1 MPGWTQHLLRHHR
14 RGDQRRRHAPARPAC
29 PRDRLRDGGDPELGR
44 LADRS
49 PDRTPPTRPPRADGG
64 LRHLRSHGSLR
75 RNCGAARNLDTRG
88 APDLSRRHSRRY
100 RGMPRCPRRPVSRRE
115 SRQARHPAGLRACAK
130 PDNMVSYGKAGRQE
144 RMMRGLAGK
153 SVLVTG
159 GGSGI
164 GRAAALL
171 LGEGGCRLLI
181 ADLSQDAADRVCAEV
196 IGNGG
201 EARAFHGDVGS
212 EEDVRAMVDAAVSAF
227 GGLQRSEEHT
237 SELQS
242 LMRISYAVFCLKK
255 KIKSTDIDTS
265 LHYNNEL
272 DQR

>member
-1 MPGWTQHLLRHHR
+1 MRISDW
-14 RGDQRRRHAPARPAC
+14 
-29 PRDRLRDGGDPELGR
+29 
-44 LADRS
+44 S
-49 PDRTPPTRPPRADGG
+49 
-64 LRHLRSHGSLR
+64 S
-75 RNCGAARNLDTRG
+75 
-88 APDLSRRHSRRY
+88 DLCSSD
-100 RGMPRCPRRPVSRRE
+100 
-115 SRQARHPAGLRACAK
+115 L
-130 PDNMVSYGKAGRQE
+130 KAGRQE

-212 EEDVRAMVDAAVSAF
+212 AEDVRAMVDAAVSAF
-227 GGLQRSEEHT
+227 GGLQG
-237 SELQS
+237 
-242 LMRISYAVFCLKK
+242 AVNAAGVPQVGTLLPDVA
-255 KIKSTDIDTS
+255 TG
-265 LHYNNEL
+265 EWE
-272 DQR
+272 R